1 MSGRGRGS
9 GLRRGMGRGQNS
21 SQQNNSGKTE
31 KRDSAAGSDIKKG
44 KPGQSPRPP
53 NRPLVHPTEEDKKK
67 ALETVNKNLGVKNGS
82 NQKLESIGKE
92 KEDISKELQTLAQEL
107 SITEG
112 SPQEIIQA
120 ACR

>member
-1 MSGRGRGS
+1 MLFFLIF
-9 GLRRGMGRGQNS
+9 LR
-21 SQQNNSGKTE
+21 
-31 KRDSAAGSDIKKG
+31 
-44 KPGQSPRPP
+44 
-53 NRPLVHPTEEDKKK
+53 
-67 ALETVNKNLGVKNGS
+67 
-82 NQKLESIGKE
+82 KLESIGKE